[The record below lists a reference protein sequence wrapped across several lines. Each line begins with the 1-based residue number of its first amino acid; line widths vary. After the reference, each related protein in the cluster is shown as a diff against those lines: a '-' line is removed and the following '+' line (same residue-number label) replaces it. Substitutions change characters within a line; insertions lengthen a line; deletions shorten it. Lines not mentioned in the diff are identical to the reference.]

1 MICRWGK
8 RNDSKLKSNI
18 VRQMNIDVLKNI
30 VQSKRRVILTAT
42 EREQLW
48 QILRDYNRSHKFK
61 DL

>member
-1 MICRWGK
+1 
-8 RNDSKLKSNI
+8 
-18 VRQMNIDVLKNI
+18 MNIDVLKNI